1 MFASV
6 GAGQVR
12 RYLPFD
18 VLAGIGIG
26 VGSAMVLTL
35 LPTAARR
42 EAVAPLGLAALA
54 CAPFVT
60 NLVSAF
66 TGRVGVR
73 STTGLAAFRIAGVGA
88 SVLLLV
94 LPVAVAMIPVALL
107 FWLSLSLAGPFHV
120 RLWGQ
125 VYPPRV
131 LGRAIGIMGAA
142 RAGAMALAA
151 LVGGLLA
158 DRVGG
163 PPAMAVGGI
172 VGAVCCLGYL
182 GLPRISLGD
191 DPAYT
196 ARGAVGVLL
205 ERPVLRRMAIA
216 HFFYGSGVVA
226 AVPLFALVHVDRL
239 GLSLG
244 DVGIVGIAG
253 AVAMTLAFPVMGL
266 LTDRFGGMWAMRVG
280 TCLGLIGV
288 LGYALAPGVAV
299 LWGASAAFGAGS
311 AALDTGVVAVLSAET
326 PLESRAA
333 ALAGWNASTA
343 AWGIAAPFTMTFA
356 IQAGVVSLTAG
367 LLLCTGIA
375 ALGVL
380 LYLGV
385 TPTRLRPVRRAV
397 AASRLAQELREL
409 GASSG
414 DR

>member
-1 MFASV
+1 VFAPA

-12 RYLPFD
+12 RHLPFD
-18 VLAGIGIG
+18 VLAGIGVG
-26 VGSAMVLTL
+26 VGAAMVLTL

-54 CAPFVT
+54 SAPFLT

-73 STTGLAAFRIAGVGA
+73 STTGLAMFRIAGIGA

-125 VYPPRV
+125 IYPARF
-131 LGRAIGIMGAA
+131 LGRAMGIMGAA

-158 DRVGG
+158 DRFGG
-163 PPAMAVGGI
+163 PPAMALGGV
-172 VGAVCCLGYL
+172 VGALCCLGYL
-182 GLPRISLGD
+182 GLPRVSLGD
-191 DPAYT
+191 APAYT
-196 ARGAVGVLL
+196 ARSCVRVLV
-205 ERPVLRRMAIA
+205 ERPVLRRMVMA
-216 HFFYGSGVVA
+216 HAFYGTGVVA

-244 DVGIVGIAG
+244 EVGIVGIAG
-253 AVAMTLAFPVMGL
+253 ATAMTLAFPLMGML
-266 LTDRFGGMWAMRVG
+266 ADHLGGMTTMRVG
-280 TCLGLIGV
+280 TCLGLAGV
-288 LGYALAPGVAV
+288 LGYALAPGVAM
-299 LWGASAAFGAGS
+299 LWLAAAAFGAGS

-333 ALAGWNASTA
+333 SLAGWNASTA
-343 AWGIAAPFTMTFA
+343 AWGIAAPFTMSFA
-356 IQAGVVSLTAG
+356 VQAGIVSLTTA
-367 LLLCTGIA
+367 LLLCA
-375 ALGVL
+375 AVAGLGVL

-385 TPTRLRPVRRAV
+385 TPSSLGPVRRAV
-397 AASRLAQELREL
+397 IDSRLAQELREL
-409 GASSG
+409 RASTAE
-414 DR
+414 R